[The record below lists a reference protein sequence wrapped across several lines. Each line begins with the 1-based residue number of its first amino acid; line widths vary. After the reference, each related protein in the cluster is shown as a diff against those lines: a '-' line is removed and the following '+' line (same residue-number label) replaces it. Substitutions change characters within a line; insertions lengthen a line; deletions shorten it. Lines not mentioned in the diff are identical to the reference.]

1 MCVVCE
7 GKHKTG
13 VCVCLFPPRRKAEED
28 RVRKEEEKVRRELIK
43 QEYLRRKQQEL
54 IEEQGLVKPRPRCKA
69 RKIRP
74 KSLHRGESCSDTGFS
89 KGSST
94 RRPTLKHYNPN
105 QHYLPF
111 TVLSLLPTN
120 LILPLVSN

>member
-1 MCVVCE
+1 M
-7 GKHKTG
+7 
-13 VCVCLFPPRRKAEED
+13 CLFPPRRKAEED

-43 QEYLRRKQQEL
+43 QEYLRRKQLEL
-54 IEEQGLVKPRPRCKA
+54 IEEQGLVRPRCKA
-69 RKIRP
+69 RKTRP

-105 QHYLPF
+105 QPYLPF
-111 TVLSLLPTN
+111 TDLNLPLTN